1 MSRNNRIM
9 LFAGGANRHLS
20 ESVAGYLN
28 TELCQVELTRFSDG
42 EISVMLGESVRGQ
55 DVFVMQALAKPV
67 NDHLM
72 ELLIMLDALKR
83 SSAGSITAVL
93 PYYAYARQDRQEAP
107 RRPITAKLVA
117 DLVTAAGAD
126 RVMSMDLH
134 AGQIQGF
141 FSIPFEHLQA
151 IPVLEAELRKLSP
164 DPANDLVIVSPDAG
178 GVERAR
184 RYSKRLGSPL
194 AIIDKRRSKPN
205 VAEIVHIIGDVRGK
219 VAVLVDDMID
229 TAGTITGAAAALL
242 DQGAREV
249 HAFVTHP
256 VLSGAALERVSQSA
270 LTSLVVCDTIP
281 LSDEAKACQKIRLCS
296 VASVLGE
303 AIQRVHGEMSVSS
316 LFG

>member
-1 MSRNNRIM
+1 MSRSNRIM
-9 LFAGGANRHLS
+9 LFAGSANRRLS
-20 ESVAGYLN
+20 ESVAKYLE
-28 TELCQVELTRFSDG
+28 TDLCKVDLTRFSDG
-42 EISVMLGESVRGQ
+42 EVAVHVGESVRGQ
-55 DVFVMQALAKPV
+55 DVFVLQSLARPV

-93 PYYAYARQDRQEAP
+93 PYYAYARQDRQEVP

-117 DLVTAAGAD
+117 DLVTAAGAN

-164 DPANDLVIVSPDAG
+164 DPAGEVVIVSPDAG

-205 VAEIVHIIGDVRGK
+205 VAEIVNLIGDVRGK
-219 VAVLVDDMID
+219 IAVLIDDIID
-229 TAGTITGAAAALL
+229 TAGTKIGRASC
-242 DQGAREV
+242 R
-249 HAFVTHP
+249 
-256 VLSGAALERVSQSA
+256 ERV
-270 LTSLVVCDTIP
+270 
-281 LSDEAKACQKIRLCS
+281 
-296 VASVLGE
+296 
-303 AIQRVHGEMSVSS
+303 
-316 LFG
+316 

>member
-1 MSRNNRIM
+1 M
-9 LFAGGANRHLS
+9 LFAGSANRRLS
-20 ESVAGYLN
+20 ESVAKYLE
-28 TELCQVELTRFSDG
+28 TDLCKVDLTRFSDG
-42 EISVMLGESVRGQ
+42 EVAVHVGESVRGQ
-55 DVFVMQALAKPV
+55 DVFVLQSLARPV

-93 PYYAYARQDRQEAP
+93 PYYAYARQDRQEVP

-117 DLVTAAGAD
+117 DLVTAAGAN

-164 DPANDLVIVSPDAG
+164 DPAGEVVIVSPDAG

-205 VAEIVHIIGDVRGK
+205 VAEIVNLIGDVRGK
-219 VAVLVDDMID
+219 IAVLIDDIID

-249 HAFVTHP
+249 HAFATHA
-256 VLSGAALERVSQSA
+256 VLSGAAIERISNST
-270 LTSLVVCDTIP
+270 LTSMVVCDTIP
-281 LSDEAKACQKIRLCS
+281 LSGAATECAKLKVCS
-296 VASVLGE
+296 VAPVLGE

-316 LFG
+316 LFEAR